1 MDARSV
7 SLIIFLTDGRP
18 TVGETQSAKIVNNTK
33 EAIRNRFCL
42 FTIGI
47 GNDVDYEL
55 LERLALENC
64 GMMRRIREDEDAAA
78 QLKGSVGERATLFI
92 FSVI

>member
-1 MDARSV
+1 MAQNDVEAQSV

-18 TVGETQSAKIVNNTK
+18 TVGETEAAKIISNTK

-47 GNDVDYEL
+47 GNDVDYQL

-64 GMMRRIREDEDAAA
+64 GMTRRIREDEDAAA
-78 QLKGSVGERATLFI
+78 QLKG
-92 FSVI
+92 

>member
-1 MDARSV
+1 M
-7 SLIIFLTDGRP
+7 IFLTDGQP
-18 TVGETQSAKIVNNTK
+18 TSGERQSAKIVNNTR
-33 EAIRNRFCL
+33 EAVRNRFCL

-47 GNDVDYEL
+47 GNDVDYWL

-78 QLKGSVGERATLFI
+78 QLKG
-92 FSVI
+92 